1 MSRLRVLYLD
11 VPFENATG
19 GDKNRS
25 RFLWGAL
32 RDGFQAELGL
42 IHPDGI
48 PPASTALPGIQPIFQ
63 LGARRGPWWESD
75 SIFAFS
81 ASDLAAFN
89 QHLTDHPYDAVVT
102 RFHSPWILARA
113 AARHP
118 TRPCVV
124 MDLDMLSS
132 RLVGLTWSQAPSLRN
147 RWFFLEHLK
156 LKHREKALLR
166 EPFLVLFSNPEEL
179 ADVRQRGI
187 SREPP
192 CRLSVLPNVLS
203 GAAPVVNPVRQPVI
217 LFFGSLNSAANT
229 DAFRHLVDDLLPRLD
244 APLRKSGVRIHV
256 VGRNPPAWFA
266 ERLARCGSDRVVLV
280 GGVDNMDQAIAESR
294 LVLLPLRVASGTRT
308 RLLEAAAQARAVVTT
323 TLGAEGIDVGEDAMV
338 TDDPSQIADAV
349 IRLAS
354 DPAAADALGRRFETR
369 CRDRYAASRV
379 AADFTRELTSFV
391 QGRKLSRTAS
401 STRAHE

>member
-32 RDGFQAELGL
+32 RDEFDAALGL
-42 IHPDGI
+42 IHPEGTS
-48 PPASTALPGIQPIFQ
+48 PASRVSSGIQPAVQ
-63 LGARRGPWWESD
+63 LVARRGPLWESD
-75 SIFAFS
+75 SVFAFS
-81 ASDLAAFN
+81 ASDLAQFN
-89 QHLTDHPYDAVVT
+89 RHLTDHAYDAVVT

-118 TRPCVV
+118 SRPCVV

-187 SREPP
+187 SWEPP
-192 CRLSVLPNVLS
+192 CRLSVLPNVLA
-203 GAAPVVNPVRQPVI
+203 GAAPLANPIRQPVI

-229 DAFRHLVDDLLPRLD
+229 DAFRHLVDDLLPHLD

-266 ERLARCGSDRVVLV
+266 ERLANCGSDRVMLV
-280 GGVDNMDQAIAESR
+280 GGVDNMDLAIAESR

-323 TLGAEGIDVGEDAMV
+323 TLGAEGIDVGEDAVV
-338 TDDPSQIADAV
+338 TDDPAQLAAAV

-354 DPAAADALGRRFETR
+354 DPASADALGRRFEAR
-369 CRDRYAASRV
+369 CRDRYAAARV

-391 QGRKLSRTAS
+391 QARISDRTIFSAPS
-401 STRAHE
+401 HE